1 MNSTKSYI
9 NSSIGK
15 KIIMAISGLMLYGFV
30 IMHMLGNLQVFA
42 GPEKLNAYAK
52 FLQDLGGLLW
62 VARFGLLAAA
72 GAHIFV
78 AIKISLEN
86 KAARPV
92 PYYNQQTNVAS
103 YASRTMK
110 YSGLIV
116 LAFLIYHLL
125 HFTLGVTDAEAGRLK
140 EMHNVYGMVVAGFSN
155 PIVSFAY
162 IFAIGLLCIHLS
174 HGFLSHGYF
183 SLFQSLGINQPEY
196 DTKLKLTANIFALGI
211 FLGNASMPIAVLLK
225 IVA

>member
-42 GPEKLNAYAK
+42 GPDKLNAYAK

-62 VARFGLLAAA
+62 VARFGLLGAA
-72 GAHIFV
+72 GAHIVV
-78 AIKISLEN
+78 AIKISIEN

-125 HFTLGVTDAEAGRLK
+125 HFTLGVTDPQAHALKDSLGR
-140 EMHNVYGMVVAGFSN
+140 HDVYGMVIAGFSN
-155 PIVSFAY
+155 PIVSGSY
-162 IFAIGLLCIHLS
+162 IFAMALLCLHLS
-174 HGFLSHGYF
+174 HGFF

-196 DTKLKLTANIFALGI
+196 DAKLKLAANIFALGI